1 MLDIQLIVAI
11 FSSFFCLNTYAWKAL
26 FEKSYKKLEELDFVF
41 GSLYKEKSYFRV
53 ENSNYVRKNW

>member
-26 FEKSYKKLEELDFVF
+26 FEKSYKKLEGLDFVLF
-41 GSLYKEKSYFRV
+41 F
-53 ENSNYVRKNW
+53 VRRKKLFPSWK